1 MAVTRAQKVRL
12 GVFVATGLTALV
24 GGLILLAGMK
34 LGETRDSYTVRF
46 EQGAISLSGLD
57 VGSPVK
63 YSGIRVGRVES
74 IRVDE
79 KDVSTI
85 VVTLTL
91 DGGTPVADN
100 SVASLGSLGITGLK
114 YIELSRGEKGA
125 RIREPGEEIPS
136 GPSLMDELTDQ
147 ASDIARKLNHLIE
160 QLNTFTSPSNQA
172 KVTEIL
178 DRTNRLLETTE
189 ATVSENRGNLQLVS
203 KRVAE
208 LSTELEGA
216 SKELRQTV
224 RQANELLRTTQPKVH
239 GLADEATA
247 LVTELRTTRAKVD
260 LVLETSQS
268 TLEQAQT
275 TVGPDGLG
283 KTLASVDQLVTRG
296 YLVLLQSQEDIT
308 ESAGHLKETAENMRI
323 FSERI
328 KEDPSLLLLGG
339 DEGEVGP

>member
-24 GGLILLAGMK
+24 GGLIVLAGMK
-34 LGETRDSYTVRF
+34 LGETRDAYTVRF
-46 EQGAISLSGLD
+46 SQGEISLSGLD
-57 VGSPVK
+57 VGSTVK
-63 YSGIRVGRVES
+63 YSGIRVGRVDG
-74 IRVDE
+74 IRVDPA
-79 KDVSTI
+79 DVSTI
-85 VVTLTL
+85 VVQLSL
-91 DGGTPVADN
+91 DGGTPVAEN

-114 YIELSRGEKGA
+114 YIELSRGDQGA
-125 RIREPGEEIPS
+125 RIRAPGEEIPS
-136 GPSLMDELTDQ
+136 GPSMMDELTDQ
-147 ASDIARKLNHLIE
+147 ASGIARKLNHLIE
-160 QLNTFTSPSNQA
+160 QLNTFTSPTNQT

-189 ATVSENRGNLQLVS
+189 ATVAENRGNLQMVS
-203 KRVAE
+203 QRVAS

-216 SKELRQTV
+216 SKDLRQTV
-224 RQANELLRTTQPKVH
+224 RQANELLRTTQPRVL
-239 GLADEATA
+239 GLADEATK
-247 LVTELRTTRAKVD
+247 LVSELRETRAKVD
-260 LVLETSQS
+260 LVLETSQA
-268 TLEQAQT
+268 TLEATRT
-275 TVGPDGLG
+275 TVGPEGLG

-308 ESAGHLKETAENMRI
+308 EATGHMKETAENMSV